1 MALCAL
7 GRTQR
12 HDHLDVR
19 GSVHTARV
27 VHIPPAGPVRAL
39 GPGQG
44 GAMDGLPRVIDRH
57 SANALG
63 LTDSA
68 IRHRVRTGRWRALH
82 RGVYFTRGRE
92 PRDGDRLSA
101 ALLAAGPGSALSAAA
116 ALAQWRIRGI
126 AVPARPL
133 VLVPLSSG
141 ARSTPT
147 VLVRRTVVPFDVRV
161 VNDLR
166 VTSIARAAA
175 DYSVG
180 LARRDDVRAVVS
192 EVMRRRLCT
201 VEQLQSALSGVPRRG
216 SAHLRLAVEE
226 AALGAWSVPEAHLGR
241 ALRRAGLPRFQQ
253 NVELVGP
260 DGTPLGIVDA
270 WWSERR
276 AALEVLG
283 AEHHSSPADWA
294 QTVRRAAR
302 LQAHGIAVLQVTAW
316 DVLNRTD
323 EVVAQVRTWL
333 AGLTARHRT
342 SDDHGVAGVPAQTT
356 P

>member
-1 MALCAL
+1 
-7 GRTQR
+7 
-12 HDHLDVR
+12 
-19 GSVHTARV
+19 
-27 VHIPPAGPVRAL
+27 
-39 GPGQG
+39 
-44 GAMDGLPRVIDRH
+44 MDGLPRVIDRH

-166 VTSIARAAA
+166 VVAIVRAVA

-180 LARRDDVRAVVS
+180 LTRRDDVRAVVS

-241 ALRRAGLPRFQQ
+241 ALRGAAGDRRCLVERA
-253 NVELVGP
+253 
-260 DGTPLGIVDA
+260 
-270 WWSERR
+270 
-276 AALEVLG
+276 
-283 AEHHSSPADWA
+283 
-294 QTVRRAAR
+294 VRRAGGAR
-302 LQAHGIAVLQVTAW
+302 RGASQLAGRLGADGAARGPAAGPRHRRAPGDRVGRAEPHRRGGRAG
-316 DVLNRTD
+316 
-323 EVVAQVRTWL
+323 AQV
-333 AGLTARHRT
+333 AVQADGPARR
-342 SDDHGVAGVPAQTT
+342 A
-356 P
+356 